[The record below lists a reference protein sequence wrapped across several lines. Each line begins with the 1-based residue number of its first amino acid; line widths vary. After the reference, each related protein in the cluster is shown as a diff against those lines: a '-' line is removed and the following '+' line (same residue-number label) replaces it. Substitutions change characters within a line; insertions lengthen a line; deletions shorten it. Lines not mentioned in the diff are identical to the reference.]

1 MYVDSTITRSPIRSL
16 FPFQIN
22 EYVLPA
28 GTLRYV
34 DEGDGPPVVMLHG
47 NPTWSFFY
55 RRLIMALGGQRR
67 VIAPDHLGCGL
78 SDKPQ
83 QYHYCL
89 ANHIANLERL
99 LNHLQLGP
107 VDLVVHDWGGAIG
120 LGWAV
125 RHPGLVR
132 RIVVLNTAAF
142 LSPHIP
148 LRIAAGK
155 APWVGEWAIRQLNA
169 FALAATTMAVARP
182 LPPAVRAGYLWP
194 YQTPADRIAIARFV
208 QDIPLHPAHP
218 TWPVIDAIDREL
230 AALRDKPVRIVWGGR
245 DWCFDD
251 RFLAGWLA
259 RFPQAEATRLDDAGH
274 YVLEDASNAMIARL
288 AGWLLADSVVKA

>member
-1 MYVDSTITRSPIRSL
+1 MDAHCAIDWSPIRHL
-16 FPFQIN
+16 FPFAIG
-22 EYVLPA
+22 EYALPA
-28 GTLRYV
+28 GVLRYV
-34 DEGDGPPVVMLHG
+34 DEGAGTPVVMLHG

-55 RRLIMALGGQRR
+55 RRLITVLRGQRR
-67 VIAPDHLGCGL
+67 VIALDHLGCGL

-89 ANHIANLERL
+89 ANHIANLEQL
-99 LNHLQLGP
+99 LAYLKLGP
-107 VDLVVHDWGGAIG
+107 IDLVVHDWGGAIG
-120 LGWAV
+120 MGWAV
-125 RHPGLVR
+125 RHPELVR
-132 RIVVLNTAAF
+132 RIVILNTAAF

-155 APWVGEWAIRQLNA
+155 TPKIGEWAIRQLNA
-169 FALAATTMAVARP
+169 FALAATVMAVARP
-182 LPPAVRAGYLWP
+182 LPPEVRAGYLWP

-218 TWPVIDAIDREL
+218 TWPMVDAIDRDL
-230 AALRDKPVRIVWGGR
+230 VRLRHKPVRILWGGR

-259 RFPQAEATRLDDAGH
+259 RFPHAEVTRLDDVGH
-274 YVLEDASNAMIARL
+274 YVLEDASAEMIARL
-288 AGWLLADSVVKA
+288 ANWLLEKPYER